1 MERADRMP
9 RSLGTL
15 REHDNLRS
23 LTDAGDGFEHC
34 IALIAQTSLLEDVHE
49 QARVT
54 KRSGRCDGA
63 ASLVAASP
71 THAQAPASAASAQA
85 RATIIGGVGASLI
98 SFASK
103 NGGDSRPTSPPPP
116 HTRPP

>member
-1 MERADRMP
+1 MCPMERADRMP

-54 KRSGRCDGA
+54 KRSGRCDGGGISRRCKSNSRA
-63 ASLVAASP
+63 GPCQRRERAGTRDDHRWCRRLADLVRK
-71 THAQAPASAASAQA
+71 QVW
-85 RATIIGGVGASLI
+85 R
-98 SFASK
+98 
-103 NGGDSRPTSPPPP
+103 
-116 HTRPP
+116 